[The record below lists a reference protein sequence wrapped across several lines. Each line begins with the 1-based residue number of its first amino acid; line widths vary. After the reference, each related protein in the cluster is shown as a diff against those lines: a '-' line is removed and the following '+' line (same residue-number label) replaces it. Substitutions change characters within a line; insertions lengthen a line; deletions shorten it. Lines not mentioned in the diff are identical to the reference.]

1 MSASY
6 ARTPPPRPLGASET
20 LESLTHWKTTFRT
33 FFKRDETYKPFIR
46 DTAKWDSAAANYAQ
60 QEEATGLKRS
70 AADMKEDLV
79 DLLNTLSGFL
89 PHSYL
94 TDKILKAT
102 KNWIDVWNVIHDHY
116 GVQVTSETL
125 LDFESLQKQ
134 TGETHRQFYE
144 RLLQHVRQ
152 HLAPAGVKVE
162 QINTGASADEM
173 SVSMLNMVALQWLR
187 KTDPALIKIVR
198 TEYST
203 ELRNNTQL
211 AELVP
216 RISINIDS
224 LLTRYNHGATTN
236 KVELEEETNQAMD
249 TLAINKTW
257 GKPFQQGRTGR
268 SRDQPAYRGSG
279 YRGAGSR
286 VTGFRRTPASS
297 ACLTKCTL
305 NMTILRRLELFLVN
319 KFGLDNL
326 ESMSEILY
334 LRTKLDSVGHKR
346 HSWFKNP
353 IKVLALVQ
361 DYLIRKHGFNLP
373 TGKGIIYNFICFN
386 QNNLI
391 FIFTTSSNFNDFL
404 VRRH

>member
-1 MSASY
+1 MSAGF
-6 ARTPPPRPLGASET
+6 ARTPPPRPLGSAET

-33 FFKRDETYKPFIR
+33 FFKRDETYKPFIKE
-46 DTAKWDSAAANYAQ
+46 TAKWDSNVANYAQ
-60 QEEATGLKRS
+60 EEEATGLKRK

-79 DLLNTLSGFL
+79 DLLSTLAGFL

-102 KNWIDVWNVIHDHY
+102 KNWTDVWNVIHDHY

-162 QINTGASADEM
+162 QIETGTSAEKM

-216 RISINIDS
+216 RISLNVDS
-224 LLTRYNHGATTN
+224 LLT
-236 KVELEEETNQAMD
+236 
-249 TLAINKTW
+249 
-257 GKPFQQGRTGR
+257 
-268 SRDQPAYRGSG
+268 PA
-279 YRGAGSR
+279 
-286 VTGFRRTPASS
+286 
-297 ACLTKCTL
+297 
-305 NMTILRRLELFLVN
+305 LRLP
-319 KFGLDNL
+319 K
-326 ESMSEILY
+326 ES
-334 LRTKLDSVGHKR
+334 H
-346 HSWFKNP
+346 H
-353 IKVLALVQ
+353 
-361 DYLIRKHGFNLP
+361 
-373 TGKGIIYNFICFN
+373 C
-386 QNNLI
+386 
-391 FIFTTSSNFNDFL
+391 
-404 VRRH
+404 

>member
-162 QINTGASADEM
+162 QINTGASADE
-173 SVSMLNMVALQWLR
+173 R
-187 KTDPALIKIVR
+187 KNIK
-198 TEYST
+198 E
-203 ELRNNTQL
+203 
-211 AELVP
+211 
-216 RISINIDS
+216 
-224 LLTRYNHGATTN
+224 
-236 KVELEEETNQAMD
+236 
-249 TLAINKTW
+249 
-257 GKPFQQGRTGR
+257 
-268 SRDQPAYRGSG
+268 
-279 YRGAGSR
+279 
-286 VTGFRRTPASS
+286 
-297 ACLTKCTL
+297 
-305 NMTILRRLELFLVN
+305 
-319 KFGLDNL
+319 
-326 ESMSEILY
+326 
-334 LRTKLDSVGHKR
+334 
-346 HSWFKNP
+346 
-353 IKVLALVQ
+353 
-361 DYLIRKHGFNLP
+361 
-373 TGKGIIYNFICFN
+373 
-386 QNNLI
+386 
-391 FIFTTSSNFNDFL
+391 
-404 VRRH
+404 